1 MTATSWP
8 DLPNKAF
15 VSGRLA
21 QEADVNC
28 GDAVFYTQIDGVPA
42 SRPAPI
48 AIPQYAYL
56 IAEDGSRVPVVVVQA
71 EANDRATILG
81 LRDMQGNEYAVT
93 EAEVILLGQTH
104 P

>member
-1 MTATSWP
+1 MTAKSWP
-8 DLPNKAF
+8 DLPNNAF

-21 QEADVNC
+21 QEADVKC
-28 GDAVFYTQIDGVPA
+28 GDAVFYTRIDGVPA
-42 SRPAPI
+42 NRPAPI
-48 AIPQYAYL
+48 AIPQYAHL

-71 EANDRATILG
+71 EVNDRATILG
-81 LRDMQGNEYAVT
+81 LRDMQGKEYVVT